1 MNRNLLKK
9 ALVRIPNRSGFD
21 KSFQSLLTMPVG
33 TIVPLMLD
41 EIPANT
47 KVNLKAVLSATLP
60 PLVSDTFLRCDLAVE
75 AFFVPFRQLY
85 RGFEFWLSGEK
96 VYNGAEY
103 KPVATPV
110 LQLNLANANDA
121 KVLKPG
127 TLADY
132 LGFKAISSQIA
143 KDERYTITLSAYPFL
158 AYQWVYDCWYRNKLL
173 THSLFDK
180 TTVVSPSLA
189 KNTRYLPYQVIGDDS
204 EVAIV
209 STNLQGG
216 RSLYDLRQRCYG
228 LDYFTACAPSPQMG
242 SAPAVTID
250 TSGDEGSFTISSLRA
265 INAIQQFR
273 ERNNF
278 CGEDYADWLH
288 VNFGSNLKTG
298 VLNEPIFLGSGRI
311 PVYSKGVEVN
321 SNTTGSSTIQN
332 SNPFGKSTGARYGS
346 VYANGNVPLCDGF
359 VSQEP
364 GYILVNISLVPKPTY
379 SSGVSRALTR
389 YRVKGSQ
396 AEMPL
401 PVLQG
406 VGPQPVYLRELFA
419 DAMGDDV
426 ATEESVFGYIDRY
439 ADFMTREDEVHG
451 LYRDG
456 ESLQSF
462 AHQRTFTT
470 GVTINTAFSEIDPR
484 VLDQLT
490 TVSAGV
496 SGYGVMVDSFLDY
509 KVSMPLQQF
518 SIPSLENVDG
528 EAILV
533 ERQGKSIKG

>member
-9 ALVRIPNRSGFD
+9 ALVKIPNRSGFD

-85 RGFEFWLSGEK
+85 RGYEYWLSGEK
-96 VYNGAEY
+96 VYTGPY

-110 LQLNLANANDA
+110 LQLD
-121 KVLKPG
+121 LKDEYQYLYPG

-132 LGFKAISSQIA
+132 LGYKAVKSQVK
-143 KDERYTITLSAYPFL
+143 KDESYTITLSAYPFL

-180 TTVVSPSLA
+180 TPSSGEYALTCQYAPFSIWSNDAEVVVINP
-189 KNTRYLPYQVIGDDS
+189 YLNGSRNVFQ
-204 EVAIV
+204 
-209 STNLQGG
+209 
-216 RSLYDLRQRCYG
+216 LRQRCYG
-228 LDYFTACAPSPQMG
+228 LDYFTACTPSPQLG
-242 SAPAVTID
+242 DAPAVTID
-250 TSGDEGSFTISSLRA
+250 TTGVEGSFTISSLRA

-278 CGEDYADWLH
+278 CGEDYADFLK
-288 VNFGSNLKTG
+288 VNFGANLHTG
-298 VLNEPIFLGSGRI
+298 VLNEPIFLGSGRV

-346 VYANGNVPLCDGF
+346 VYANGTVPLCEGF

-379 SSGVSRALTR
+379 SSGVSPVFTR

-406 VGPQPVYLRELFA
+406 VGPQPVYVRELYA
-419 DAMGDDV
+419 DAMGDDNPSLE
-426 ATEESVFGYIDRY
+426 AGVFGYIDRY

-470 GVTINTAFSEIDPR
+470 SPFINTAFCEINQQT
-484 VLDQLT
+484 LDQLT

-518 SIPSLENVDG
+518 SIPSLENVNGD
-528 EAILV
+528 AVLV
-533 ERQGKSIKG
+533 NRQGSSVNG